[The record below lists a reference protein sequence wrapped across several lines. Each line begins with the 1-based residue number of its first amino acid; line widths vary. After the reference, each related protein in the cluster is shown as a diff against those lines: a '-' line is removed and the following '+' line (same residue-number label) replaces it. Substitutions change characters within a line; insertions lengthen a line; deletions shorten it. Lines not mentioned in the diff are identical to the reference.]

1 MFGFPKTED
10 NMKKFFLALAF
21 ILPLSVFAAKVD
33 TVMVKSSGMDKEVQV
48 VIVVPD
54 VALGI
59 HAEACPVIYLLH
71 GYGGNARTWLGTKPD
86 LPRIADEKGIVFVCP
101 DGKNSWY
108 WDSPKDSSYRYE
120 TFVAK
125 ELVGYI
131 DRNYK
136 TISSRKARAITGL
149 SMGGHGA
156 MWLSVRNKEVFGA
169 AGSMSGGLDIRP
181 FPKNW
186 EMSKQLG
193 DQESNRDLWE
203 KHTVIN
209 QLDNIRN
216 GDLAIIIDCGSG
228 DFFLQVNKDMHD
240 ALAARKIDHDF
251 ILRPGVHNAPYWN
264 NAVDYQILFFSKFFK
279 K

>member
-1 MFGFPKTED
+1 
-10 NMKKFFLALAF
+10 MKKHLLVLAF
-21 ILPLSVFAAKVD
+21 LLPLSVFAAKVD
-33 TVMVKSSGMDKEVQV
+33 TVMVQSPSMNKKVQVVVITPDIASGMDAK
-48 VIVVPD
+48 
-54 VALGI
+54 
-59 HAEACPVIYLLH
+59 ACPVIYLLH
-71 GYGGNARTWLGTKPD
+71 GYSGNARSWLEIKPQ
-86 LPRIADEKGIVFVCP
+86 LPQIADEKGIIIVCP

-108 WDSPKDSSYRYE
+108 WDSPKNPAYRYE

-136 TISSRKARAITGL
+136 TVTSRKGRAITGL

-156 MWLSVRNKEVFGA
+156 MWLSIRNKDTFGA

-186 EMSKQLG
+186 EMKKQLG
-193 DQESNRDLWE
+193 EKESNQKLWDE
-203 KHTVIN
+203 YTVIN
-209 QLDNIRN
+209 QLDKIRN
-216 GDLAIIIDCGSG
+216 GDLAIIIDCGLG

-240 ALAARKIDHDF
+240 ALVARKIDHDF
-251 ILRPGVHNAPYWN
+251 ILRPGVHNGPYWN
-264 NAVDYQILFFSKFFK
+264 NAVDYQILFFSKFFHK

>member
-1 MFGFPKTED
+1 MRKLLLVLTF
-10 NMKKFFLALAF
+10 A
-21 ILPLSVFAAKVD
+21 LPLSAFAAKVD
-33 TVMVKSSGMDKEVQV
+33 TVMVKSPSMNKEVQV
-48 VIVVPD
+48 VIVTPD
-54 VALGI
+54 RALG
-59 HAEACPVIYLLH
+59 ATATSCPVIYLLH
-71 GYGGNARTWLGTKPD
+71 GYSGNARSWIELKPQ
-86 LPRIADEKGIVFVCP
+86 LSQIADEKGIIFVCP

-108 WDSPKDSSYRYE
+108 WDSPKNPSYRYE

-125 ELVGYI
+125 ELVNYM

-136 TISSRKARAITGL
+136 TIASRKGRAITGL

-156 MWLSVRNKEVFGA
+156 MWLSIRNKDTFGA

-193 DQESNRDLWE
+193 EKASNEDLWNQY
-203 KHTVIN
+203 TVIN
-209 QLDNIRN
+209 QLDKIQND
-216 GDLAIIIDCGSG
+216 DLAIIIDCGLG

-240 ALAARKIDHDF
+240 ALVSRKINHDF
-251 ILRPGVHNAPYWN
+251 ILRPGVHNGVYWS

-279 K
+279 R